1 MQSII
6 TQAVSPV
13 LTYFSPVTT
22 ILLVVFV
29 IYYVQFKLRRRRLEY
44 LISKVPGPNP
54 LPIIGNV
61 LEVASGYDGK
71 KVSIFCI
78 SFQGLSKN

>member
-1 MQSII
+1 MQSTLI
-6 TQAVSPV
+6 QAVLPL

-22 ILLVVFV
+22 ILLIVFV
-29 IYYVQFKLRRRRLEY
+29 SYYVQYKLRRRRLEY

-61 LEVASGYDGK
+61 LEIASGYDGK
-71 KVSIFCI
+71 KCLLCCIF
-78 SFQGLSKN
+78 L